1 MAAPLRPLRPSR
13 PPRQAAAL
21 AAGRL
26 AAGRLAQMP
35 MPVLLIGV
43 ASAAMFVPAA
53 HALAVE
59 EHSLARAFF
68 YPGLLGL
75 LVAVLLALATAGH
88 RPRDATRGD
97 LATMAAAFAALPL
110 VFTLPFRVAVPDTT
124 WFNAWFEMVS
134 SFTTTGASLYDAPG
148 RLPPT
153 VHLWRALVGWLGGL
167 FVLVTAAA
175 VLAPLNLGGF
185 EVLAGQPGG
194 TGGGRGPA
202 AAADRARRL
211 IRATAAVVPAYALL
225 TGTLWA
231 LLMLAGERALV
242 AACHAMSTLATS
254 GISPVQ
260 GMAGSAAG
268 LAGEMLVFLFL
279 VFALSRRT
287 LPGAP
292 RPGIRRG
299 LGRDPELRLGLAVVL
314 VAAAVLFA
322 RHFAGALDDSDP
334 EDVAAA
340 AGAAWGG
347 LFTVASFLTTT
358 GFVSDD
364 WAAARIWSDLR
375 SPGLILLGL
384 ALVGGGVATTAGGV
398 KLLRLH
404 ALLRQGE
411 RELERII
418 LPSSLGGEG
427 PEARR
432 LRREG
437 AHLAWLSFMLVA
449 GSIAAVMAALTL
461 AGQGFQPALVFTY
474 AALST
479 TGPLVEVAADAPLSW
494 AVLAPAPRAI
504 LAAAMILGRLETL
517 AIVALLAPRAWR
529 D

>member
-1 MAAPLRPLRPSR
+1 MAAGTGR
-13 PPRQAAAL
+13 AAA
-21 AAGRL
+21 ARL
-26 AAGRLAQMP
+26 ARLP
-35 MPVLLIGV
+35 MPVLLLGMGGL
-43 ASAAMFVPAA
+43 AMLVPAA
-53 HALAVE
+53 HAAAVQA
-59 EHSLARAFF
+59 HGLARAFL
-68 YPGLLGL
+68 YPGLLCM
-75 LVAVLLALATAGH
+75 VVTVLLALATAGH

-97 LATMAAAFAALPL
+97 LATMAAAFAALPV

-167 FVLVTAAA
+167 FMLVTAAA
-175 VLAPLNLGGF
+175 VLAPMNLGGF
-185 EVLAGQPGG
+185 EVLSGQPG

-202 AAADRARRL
+202 AADDRARRVL
-211 IRATAAVVPAYALL
+211 RATAAVAPAYALL
-225 TGTLWA
+225 TGALWIM
-231 LLMLAGERALV
+231 LMIAGERALV
-242 AACHAMSTLATS
+242 AGCHAMSTLATS
-254 GISPVQ
+254 AISPVQ
-260 GMAGSAAG
+260 GMAGSTAG

-292 RPGIRRG
+292 RPGTRRG
-299 LGRDPELRLGLAVVL
+299 LGRDPELRLGLLLVL
-314 VAAAVLFA
+314 AAAAILFL
-322 RHFAGALDDSDP
+322 RHFLGALDDSDP
-334 EDVAAA
+334 QDIPAA
-340 AGAAWGG
+340 AGALWGG

-384 ALVGGGVATTAGGV
+384 ALIGGGVATTAGGV
-398 KLLRLH
+398 KLLRVYT
-404 ALLRQGE
+404 LLRQGE

-418 LPSSLGGEG
+418 HPSSLGGEG

-437 AHLAWLSFMLVA
+437 AHLAWLFFMLFA
-449 GSIAAVMAALTL
+449 FSIAVVAAALAF
-461 AGQGFQPALVFTY
+461 AGQPFETALVFTY

-479 TGPLVEVAADAPLSW
+479 TGPLVQLAADSPLSW
-494 AVLAPAPRAI
+494 AGLATAPKAI

-517 AIVALLAPRAWR
+517 AVIALLAPPAWR